1 MTASLSSA
9 MDSGVK
15 AAVVKDVQLGSWVRV
30 GFRVRVTDL
39 DEQTHTHTNM

>member
-1 MTASLSSA
+1 

-15 AAVVKDVQLGSWVRV
+15 AAVVKGVELGSRVRV

-39 DEQTHTHTNM
+39 NEQTHTHTNT